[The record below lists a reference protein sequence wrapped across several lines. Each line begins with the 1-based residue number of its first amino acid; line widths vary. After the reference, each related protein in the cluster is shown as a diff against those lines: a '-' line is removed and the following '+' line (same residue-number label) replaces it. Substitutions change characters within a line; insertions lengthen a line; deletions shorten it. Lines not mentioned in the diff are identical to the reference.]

1 MVDNDYFA
9 HESPTYGSPFEMIKS
24 NQITYRAAGENIA
37 GNADSKKAV
46 EAWMNSESH
55 KNNILNNAY
64 NYTGVAVVS
73 SSKYGKIFVQMFIGK

>member
-1 MVDNDYFA
+1 
-9 HESPTYGSPFEMIKS
+9 MI
-24 NQITYRAAGENIA
+24 NQIFNEDCIIGIKRIPDNYIDLVIIDPPYMKNIA
-37 GNADSKKAV
+37 VNADSKKAV